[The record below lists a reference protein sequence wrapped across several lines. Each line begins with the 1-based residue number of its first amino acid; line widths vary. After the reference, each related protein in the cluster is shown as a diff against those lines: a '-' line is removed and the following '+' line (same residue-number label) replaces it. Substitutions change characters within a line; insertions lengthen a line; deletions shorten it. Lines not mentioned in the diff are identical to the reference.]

1 MANDTNEQQVSWRPH
16 DWLKAAGHPFSLP
29 VLYNEIRA
37 GRLDARKVAGGKN
50 HGHPNFGARVL
61 REDAEGHRPGGQ
73 AQEGGRGMSAFKVT
87 LEEL

>member
-1 MANDTNEQQVSWRPH
+1 MANDTNEQQVRWRPH

-50 HGHPNFGARVL
+50 MAILTSP
-61 REDAEGHRPGGQ
+61 REYFAKMP
-73 AQEGGRGMSAFKVT
+73 RGIGPAVKRKKAVAA
-87 LEEL
+87 